1 MNIVHVIWS
10 LGTGGTESMLADIV
24 NEQVKTN
31 RVSVIIVNDLISED
45 ILKRIDKKCQI
56 YFCNRKTGSK
66 NPLPLIKFNL
76 LLWKLSPQII
86 HSHMDNLGRF
96 IKLRR
101 VAKVVRTIHCAMGD
115 GHDNKYYDKLYA
127 ISEGVQ
133 KYTLKQGYES
143 TVVYNGI
150 RTELISAKSNES
162 LCAKPIRIVNVGR
175 LQEVKGQHI
184 LIEAAQKL
192 IDMGYKDF
200 SIDLIG
206 DGENRATLEVLVEK
220 LGLKTYVNFL
230 GKHDRNYIYSN
241 LKNYDLYIQ
250 PSLSEGFG
258 LTLSEAM
265 TAGVPVVTSDQEGPL
280 EVIGHGKHG
289 LYFKTGDALDL
300 AKKIIYFIENPSCID
315 TSSARNFIMDNFDIK
330 NTASRYI
337 EEYHKLQKK
346 S

>member
-10 LGTGGTESMLADIV
+10 LGTGGTESMLADII
-24 NEQVKTN
+24 NEQVQTN
-31 RVSVIIVNDLISED
+31 RVSVIILNDLISDD

-56 YFCNRKTGSK
+56 YFCNRKVGSK

-86 HSHMDNLGRF
+86 HCHMDNLGRF

-101 VAKVVRTIHCAMGD
+101 AAKVVRTIHCAMGD
-115 GHDNKYYDKLYA
+115 GRDNKYYDKLYA

-133 KYTLKQGYES
+133 KYTLMQGYES

-150 RTELISAKSNES
+150 RTELISVKCNGTLFAN
-162 LCAKPIRIVNVGR
+162 PVRIVNVGR
-175 LQEVKGQHI
+175 LQKVKGQQV
-184 LIEAAQKL
+184 LVEAAQKL
-192 IDMGYKDF
+192 INMGYKKF

-206 DGENRATLEVLVEK
+206 DGENRTALEILVEQ
-220 LGLKTYVNFL
+220 LGLKKYVNLL
-230 GKHDRNYIYSN
+230 GMRDRNYIYSN
-241 LKNYDLYIQ
+241 LKNYDLYVQ

-265 TAGVPVVTSDQEGPL
+265 TAGIPVITSDQEGPL
-280 EVIGHGKHG
+280 EVIGHGKYG
-289 LYFKTGDALDL
+289 LCFKTDDALDL
-300 AKKIIYFIENPSCID
+300 AKKIAYFMDNPSCVD
-315 TSSARNFIMDNFDIK
+315 TSSARIFIKENFDIK
-330 NTASRYI
+330 KTASRYI
-337 EEYHKLQKK
+337 EEYHKLQNK